1 MAWDAARAGPP
12 LRQQTGPM
20 PTPEQLDDFR
30 RGLVETCLIEVEEA
44 QAKRVSRHLKLAF
57 LFESDP
63 ERAAEIGAWMF

>member
-1 MAWDAARAGPP
+1 
-12 LRQQTGPM
+12 M

-30 RGLVETCLIEVEEA
+30 RSLVETCLIEVEEA
-44 QAKRVSRHLKLAF
+44 QAKRVSTHFKLAF